1 MMSAIQISKSL
12 PAAAVPASLKS
23 RLEKAA
29 CLALEH
35 VGAPRETGLS
45 IVITDDSQLQALN
58 RRFLGIDAP
67 TDVLSFP
74 TEGTDP
80 DTGQPYLGDI
90 LISYPRAQAQA
101 DAAGHSLEA
110 EMCLLAVHGVLH
122 LAGHDHADEW
132 GKTAM
137 WSLQAQILEK
147 LGYPPLQVSEE

>member
-1 MMSAIQISKSL
+1 MITIQVARSL
-12 PAAAVPASLKS
+12 PVAAIPASLRL

-29 CLALEH
+29 RLALERA
-35 VGAPRETGLS
+35 GASAEAGLS

-58 RRFLGIDAP
+58 QRFLGIDAP

-110 EMCLLAVHGVLH
+110 ELCLLLVHGTLH
-122 LAGHDHADEW
+122 LAGHDHADEP

-137 WSLQAQILEK
+137 WSLQDQILEY
-147 LGYPPLQVSEE
+147 LGFPSLKIVEE